1 MKTFEIYSAQTGSV
15 FGNVQASDKTDALN
29 KFAQSFGH
37 KDARAM
43 WDAGRFEYA
52 SAEQIAERHKM
63 KYVVYFDDGRML
75 GNDGRYVREFPDAKQ
90 FTSKRAAEEAAKK
103 KNADYTIEEV

>member
-1 MKTFEIYSAQTGSV
+1 
-15 FGNVQASDKTDALN
+15 
-29 KFAQSFGH
+29 
-37 KDARAM
+37 
-43 WDAGRFEYA
+43 
-52 SAEQIAERHKM
+52 M

-75 GNDGRYVREFPDAKQ
+75 GDNGRYVREFPDAKQ